1 MQAQCFLK
9 VLVCLSIYFA
19 VLFITCFNH
28 LGKSWQTSFISEG
41 RNSWQWSSVARN
53 SYTGELVMN
62 RQDAGMEDGLE
73 VAGQS
78 FQNTSDFAC
87 EVGHRRDIIND
98 GSSAGSRRD
107 ASKRCVGKGDN
118 CTGRRDNCNT
128 KGGNDIVSRVELA
141 DEGTLSRRASRDE
154 GICIFFSLS
163 HHVSAPFPLLHQSFL
178 VSRMIG

>member
-1 MQAQCFLK
+1 
-9 VLVCLSIYFA
+9 
-19 VLFITCFNH
+19 
-28 LGKSWQTSFISEG
+28 
-41 RNSWQWSSVARN
+41 
-53 SYTGELVMN
+53 MN

-98 GSSAGSRRD
+98 GISAGSRRD

-118 CTGRRDNCNT
+118 CTGREDNCNT
-128 KGGNDIVSRVELA
+128 KGGNDIASRVELA

-154 GICIFFSLS
+154 GICFSLS
-163 HHVSAPFPLLHQSFL
+163 LTHHVSDPYSLLHQSFL
-178 VSRMIG
+178 VST